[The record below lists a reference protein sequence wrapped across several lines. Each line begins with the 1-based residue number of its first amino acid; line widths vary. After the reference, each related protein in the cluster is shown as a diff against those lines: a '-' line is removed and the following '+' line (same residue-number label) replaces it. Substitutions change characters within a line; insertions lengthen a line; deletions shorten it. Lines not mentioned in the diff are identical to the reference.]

1 MKSLVKNLGDMSP
14 KRVAMALGVSEAS
27 LKRWCDRKVIGHVRT
42 VGGHRRI
49 PLSAVLRFVRKT
61 GHALSRPGVLGL
73 PATLE
78 LSERSRSSS
87 REAIR
92 TILES
97 GDAEAF
103 RSSMFGLYLSGRG
116 VAEICDDVIAPI
128 FQEMG
133 ECWERHDLEVYQER
147 HACEIVARW
156 LAEMSALLATTSE
169 QAPYAIGGTLEHD
182 PYALPTLMTEVVL
195 REFGW
200 RAESFGVCH
209 PIDTLCAAVRDRK
222 PALLWVSLSTSTAT
236 EQWSERWPP
245 LARAAQESSTALVV
259 GGRAVTEA
267 MRQTMQATACF
278 ERLSQLV
285 DFVRSRFGGVKA
297 P

>member
-1 MKSLVKNLGDMSP
+1 MKSKLKNQIELSP
-14 KRVAMALGVSEAS
+14 KKVAMALGVSEAS
-27 LKRWCDRKVIGHVRT
+27 LKRWCDRQVIGHVRT

-49 PLSAVLRFVRKT
+49 PLSAVLRFVRT
-61 GHALSRPGVLGL
+61 SGHALVRPGLLGL
-73 PATLE
+73 PATLDLGE
-78 LSERSRSSS
+78 RTRGPSLST
-87 REAIR
+87 IR
-92 TILES
+92 MTLES
-97 GDAEAF
+97 GHAEAF
-103 RSSMFGLYLSGRG
+103 RSSMFEMYLSGRG
-116 VAEICDDVIAPI
+116 LVELCDDVIAPI
-128 FQEMG
+128 LRELG

-147 HACEIVARW
+147 HACEIVSRW

-182 PYALPTLMTEVVL
+182 PYALPTTMVEAVL
-195 REFGW
+195 RESGW

-209 PIDTLCAAVRDRK
+209 PIDTLCAAVRDKK

-245 LARAAQESSTALVV
+245 LARAAQESSTVLVV
-259 GGRAVTEA
+259 GGRAVTDA
-267 MRQTMQATACF
+267 MRESMQVTACF

-285 DFVRSRFGGVKA
+285 EFVRSRFGGVTA